1 MELSKIQ
8 YIDPLEII
16 DDILKKTYNISLN
29 EICVKSRK
37 KEIVRMRQIVQT
49 ILRRHTWWSLAEI
62 GVAVGMRNHATVIN
76 SIKVIEDSEFVY
88 KKTGKK
94 QEVYSIYKEI
104 ESKFI
109 DTMFI

>member
-1 MELSKIQ
+1 MKSR
-8 YIDPLEII
+8 YIDPIKVI
-16 DDILKKTYNISLN
+16 DDILQKTYNISLR

-37 KEIVRMRQIVQT
+37 KDIVRMRQIVQT

-62 GVAVGMRNHATVIN
+62 GVAIGMRNHATVIN
-76 SIKVIEDSEFVY
+76 SIKIIENSEFVY

-104 ESKFI
+104 ESQFI
-109 DTMFI
+109 NTMFI